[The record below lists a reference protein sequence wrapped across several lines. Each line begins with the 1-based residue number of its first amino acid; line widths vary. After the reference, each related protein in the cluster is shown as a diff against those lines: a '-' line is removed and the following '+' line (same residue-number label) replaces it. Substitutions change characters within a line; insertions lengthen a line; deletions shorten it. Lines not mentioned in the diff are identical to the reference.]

1 MNGVTWSGDAEP
13 LGDRSA
19 VALVTVDELDD
30 SGRLAERAD
39 PLVEARAVDDVRQPD
54 ASSDPE
60 RMRRALEALSLEM
73 PAEPV
78 LELVTET
85 ELHGNT
91 IRRGSAERH
100 LEPGAARGRPQA
112 THRFSPYPGK
122 TAHVCAA
129 GVAKSELLA
138 AGPGPA
144 AGHPPVLA

>member
-1 MNGVTWSGDAEP
+1 MEGNAEA

-30 SGRLAERAD
+30 SGRLAEGAD

-78 LELVTET
+78 LELVD
-85 ELHGNT
+85 
-91 IRRGSAERH
+91 
-100 LEPGAARGRPQA
+100 
-112 THRFSPYPGK
+112 
-122 TAHVCAA
+122 
-129 GVAKSELLA
+129 
-138 AGPGPA
+138 
-144 AGHPPVLA
+144 